1 MFKPSFNGSKIV
13 TSEFEHFKEF
23 DEKVYTKRA
32 GPGQV
37 LLNPPNFLTNPLKK
51 GKAWCYPGV
60 CIEKGFKYDIDEYD
74 AKKLMT

>member
-1 MFKPSFNGSKIV
+1 LRERPKTSRAGDNRVFKPSFNGSKV
-13 TSEFEHFKEF
+13 VNSEFEHFKDF

-51 GKAWCYPGV
+51 GLARC
-60 CIEKGFKYDIDEYD
+60 
-74 AKKLMT
+74 